1 MRKLTFRNKC
11 TQVLALMKKDVVFNY
26 KFLLIGIVALI
37 LLVVS
42 IAFDKEAQAPIF
54 MMTIFGP
61 MFTISAFT
69 SRVMYVDDTYHTRFF
84 LQSLPMKQGLRIFA
98 KYLLVLITI
107 LGFVFVNT
115 LLMAVFGIPIVWSYV
130 IIVMSALLIFY
141 SITLYLFHAYNS
153 NIANN
158 TYAILGIGMYPVMKL
173 MENISFNE
181 VTLSIPIISMIALI
195 VGLVMYILS
204 MLLAIKKEGAEG
216 GVAKKFLKVP
226 NLNKERAL

>member
-1 MRKLTFRNKC
+1 MIKLTFRNKC

-84 LQSLPMKQGLRIFA
+84 LQSLPMKKGLRIFA
-98 KYLLVLITI
+98 KYLLVLISI
-107 LGFVFVNT
+107 LGFVFGNA
-115 LLMAVFGIPIVWSYV
+115 LLIAVFGVPVVWSYV
-130 IIVMSALLIFY
+130 IIVLSAMLVFY
-141 SITLYLFHAYNS
+141 SVMLYVFHVYNA
-153 NIANN
+153 NMANN
-158 TYAILGIGMYPVMKL
+158 TYAFCLLGMYPVMKI
-173 MENISFNE
+173 MENASFNE
-181 VTLSIPIISMIALI
+181 ATLSIPTISMIALMF
-195 VGLVMYILS
+195 GLVLYCIS
-204 MLLAIKKEGAEG
+204 MLLSMKKEGATGSAVRKFALG
-216 GVAKKFLKVP
+216 GF
-226 NLNKERAL
+226 NSNKNV